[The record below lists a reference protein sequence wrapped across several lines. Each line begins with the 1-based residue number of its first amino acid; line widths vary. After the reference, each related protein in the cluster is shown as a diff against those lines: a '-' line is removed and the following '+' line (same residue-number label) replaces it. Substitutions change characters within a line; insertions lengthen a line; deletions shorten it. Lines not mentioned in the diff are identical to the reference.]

1 MSPGFRELASD
12 ILSETLPQ
20 FYMKYKFITAIHY
33 LQLESENQSVELK
46 SGYISNRSSLLSEIF
61 YNKLSLNTLGLHSI
75 DEIREAPSYYTVDGD
90 FGNDVNQNDID
101 QLGTA
106 FCFAMLRQIQLFVS
120 KLWMLKDNSVYVR
133 DGFLYSYCK
142 SIEDGCTF
150 KASVS
155 LINSFADGNISN
167 IIFTKENLVS
177 VAKDMKIIP
186 LEDILKNRQ
195 DFKVA
200 TQIQHY
206 KKSGLSRKELA
217 EMYVSLAR
225 KESVIPLKILMYS
238 SAMEALVASAT
249 TELSHRVGERVAIL
263 IGTTPEERCNIYKN
277 VKTGYDIR
285 SKVAHGDFIGKNDET
300 VIRETSILLDSYL
313 RQLLTLDEPYS
324 LKSDEMNKFY
334 LRKLME

>member
-1 MSPGFRELASD
+1 
-12 ILSETLPQ
+12 
-20 FYMKYKFITAIHY
+20 MKYKFIAAIHY

-46 SGYISNRSSLLSEIF
+46 SGYISNKSSLLDEIF

-75 DEIREAPSYYTVDGD
+75 DEIRDAPSYYIVDGD
-90 FGNDVNQNDID
+90 FGDDVNQNDID
-101 QLGTA
+101 QFGTA

-133 DGFLYSYCK
+133 DGFLYSYNK

-167 IIFTKENLVS
+167 ITFTKENLVS
-177 VAKDMKIIP
+177 VAKDMEIIP
-186 LEDILKNRQ
+186 LEDVLKNRQ
-195 DFKVA
+195 DFKLA

-238 SAMEALVASAT
+238 SAMEALVANTT
-249 TELSHRVGERVAIL
+249 TELSHRVAERVAIL
-263 IGTTPEERCNIYKN
+263 IGTTPEERRSIYNN
-277 VKTGYDIR
+277 VKTGYDTR
-285 SKVAHGDFIGKNDET
+285 SKVAHGDFIRKDEA
-300 VIRETSILLDSYL
+300 VIQETSILLDSYL
-313 RQLLTLDEPYS
+313 RQLLTLDEPYG
-324 LKSDEMNKFY
+324 LKSDEMDQFY